1 VSGLGTGPYPS
12 GCGEHASRGLIKP
25 QYVPASG
32 WVTHGWLAVVVN
44 VADNA
49 GSVV

>member
-1 VSGLGTGPYPS
+1 M
-12 GCGEHASRGLIKP
+12 KP

-32 WVTHGWLAVVVN
+32 CVTQGWLAVVVE
-44 VADNA
+44 VAASA